1 MSQTIGLG
9 IDVGGTNTDAVL
21 IDLAEKRILSF
32 AKAPTTRGDLSE
44 GIRDVLR
51 RLDPIYFPKIAL
63 ISLSTT
69 LATNALVEGIRR
81 RVCGILIGYGP
92 EDYPVELGEEVVL
105 VSGGHTVHGEEREAL
120 DEERVKAVLRE
131 RGEGIEAYAVC
142 GYFSV
147 RNPEHE
153 LRVKRLIQE
162 ETGKPVVCGHEISLQ
177 LDARKRA
184 TTALLNAHLIPLIHE
199 LMMSVKNVFV
209 QQKITAPLMVVKGDG
224 SLMSASVVEQRPIET
239 ILSGPAASVIGAKYL
254 LERTDEAKDAV
265 LVDMG
270 GTTTDIALL
279 RDGLPRLNPSGAR
292 VGGWQ
297 TNVVAIDLRT
307 IALGGDSQIT
317 VDDWGNLKIGPRRV
331 IPLSYLGYCY
341 PHVAEQLKWI
351 DENRDFRSQKEGAD
365 FWISIAESPK
375 GRVDPLSE
383 KVLSVTAGNPLSFS
397 QIVGATAG
405 SPSEVL
411 RRLSDLE
418 RRGWIQ
424 RSAVTPTDIL
434 HLRGIFQAW
443 NREAAEWGI
452 RILCARSKKEVS
464 WLIQKLEETLDR
476 SIGLQILELI
486 LSESQGSIRRKE
498 ECAFCS
504 FLLQQ
509 PFERSPSNVGVQC
522 RLRLRD
528 KIIGIGAPAHAFLPS
543 LAEKMETQAIIP
555 FYAGVANAVGAITSA
570 IVIREELWIKPY
582 QRGFRIHGSSGM
594 AFFESLEEATKEGE
608 RRLKEWVRKKAQEA
622 GADQVEVFLEVEE
635 NWSTAKGG
643 EAVFIEKRIRARA
656 MGNPKLYAEGRPYPS
671 GSVLLKNPRG

>member
-21 IDLAEKRILSF
+21 IDLAERKILSF

-51 RLDPIYFPKIAL
+51 RLDPTYFPKIAL
-63 ISLSTT
+63 TSLSTT

-92 EDYPVELGEEVVL
+92 DDFPAELGEEVAL
-105 VSGGHTVHGEEREAL
+105 VSGGHTVQGEEKAPL
-120 DEERVKAVLRE
+120 DEEGVRRVLRL
-131 RGEGIEAYAVC
+131 RGEGVEAYAVC

-153 LRVKRLIQE
+153 LRVKRLVQE
-162 ETGKPVVCGHEISLQ
+162 QTGKPVVCGHEISLQ

-184 TTALLNAHLIPLIHE
+184 TTALLNAHLIPLIHQ
-199 LMMSVKNVFV
+199 LMLSVNEVFR

-224 SLMSASVVEQRPIET
+224 SLMSASVVAERPIET

-254 LERTDEAKDAV
+254 LDRTGEARDAV
-265 LVDMG
+265 LVDIG

-279 RDGLPRLNPSGAR
+279 RGGLPRLNPNGAR

-307 IALGGDSQIT
+307 IALGGDSQIS
-317 VDDWGNLKIGPRRV
+317 VDDWGNLRIGPRRV

-341 PHVAEQLKWI
+341 PGVVEVLKEI
-351 DENRDFRSQKEGAD
+351 HENRRLPPDVKGVD
-365 FWISIAESPK
+365 FWISVAEGPWVSM
-375 GRVDPLSE
+375 DDLSK
-383 KVLSVTAGNPLSFS
+383 KVLSVTAGKPHTLF
-397 QIVGATAG
+397 QVAAATHG
-405 SPSEVL
+405 SPSEIS

-418 RRGWIQ
+418 RRGWVQ
-424 RSAVTPTDIL
+424 RSAVTPTDML
-434 HLRGIFQAW
+434 HVRGIFQAW

-452 RILCARSKKEVS
+452 RILCDRSKKDLS
-464 WLIQKLEETLDR
+464 WLVQQLEETMDR

-486 LSESQGSIRRKE
+486 LSESQGSIQAKE
-498 ECAFCS
+498 GCGFCS
-504 FLLQQ
+504 YLLRQ
-509 PFERSPSNVGVQC
+509 PFQRASATAPVQC

-543 LAEKMETQAIIP
+543 LAEKMETHAIIP
-555 FYAGVANAVGAITSA
+555 FYAGVANAVGAVTSA
-570 IVIREELWIKPY
+570 IVVREDLWIKPY
-582 QRGFRIHGSSGM
+582 QRGFRIHGPSGM
-594 AFFESLEEATKEGE
+594 AYFDSLEEATKEGE
-608 RRLKEWVRKKAQEA
+608 GRLKEWVWKKAREA
-622 GADQVEVFLEVEE
+622 GADRVEVFVEVQEH
-635 NWSTAKGG
+635 WSTARGG
-643 EAVFIEKRIRARA
+643 EPVFIEKRIMARA
-656 MGNPKLYAEGRPYPS
+656 MGNPKLYVEGPS
-671 GSVLLKNPRG
+671 GPQAPEGGFF